1 MKVLVANR
9 GEIACRVLRTLRER
23 SIESVS
29 VYSEV
34 DAGNP
39 HVWLADE
46 SVCIGEPR
54 AYLDIEKVI
63 EAAKQTSATAIHP
76 GYGFLAENADFVAA
90 CEAAGI
96 VFIGPSVAAMHAFA
110 DKRAARVLAMKHD
123 VPVIDG
129 AEVCDSP
136 EVAKEMAQKVGYPV
150 LLKASA
156 GGGGKGMRKAFGP
169 DDIADAYESASRE
182 GESAFGDG
190 RLLLEKYIHPARHIE
205 IQILGDGKNAMV
217 VGERECSL
225 QRRYQ
230 KVLEEAPAIFISE
243 ETRKALAESAI
254 RLAEAVGYSGAGT
267 VEFLV
272 GPDGRH
278 YFLEVNTRLQVEHP
292 VSEMISGIDLVAAQ
306 IDLAH
311 GGALPKTPM
320 LRGHSIE
327 ARLNAEDAYGGYL
340 PQSGDILMLDWP
352 QWPHVRI
359 DSGIVEG
366 GEISPHYDSMIAK
379 VIVWGETRE
388 VARTRLLAA
397 LKETTLLGVTTNQSF
412 LIDLLEAPFFASG
425 ETYTSTVESETW
437 TAPEVPEFVKTA
449 AENAGSAPAT
459 GPVGD
464 SKTDRYSPWAS
475 IGKFRMGQ

>member
-23 SIESVS
+23 SIASVS
-29 VYSEV
+29 IYSEV

-63 EAAKQTSATAIHP
+63 AAAKQTGATAIHP
-76 GYGFLAENADFVAA
+76 GYGFLAENPKLVAA
-90 CEAAGI
+90 CDAASI
-96 VFIGPSVAAMHAFA
+96 VFIGPSVEAMHAFA
-110 DKRAARVLAMKHD
+110 DKRAARILAIKND
-123 VPVIDG
+123 VPVIEG
-129 AEVCDSP
+129 AEACDSP
-136 EVAKEMAQKVGYPV
+136 EIARELAEKIGYPV

-156 GGGGKGMRKAFGP
+156 GGGGKGMRKVFGP
-169 DDIADAYESASRE
+169 DEIDDAYESATRE

-230 KVLEEAPAIFISE
+230 KVLEEAPATSISE
-243 ETRKALAESAI
+243 KTRQGLVESAI
-254 RLAEAVGYSGAGT
+254 KLTESVGYSGAGT

-272 GPDGRH
+272 GPDGSY

-292 VSEMISGIDLVAAQ
+292 VSEMISGMDLVAAQ

-311 GGALPKTPM
+311 GGKLPDAPM

-388 VARTRLLAA
+388 VARNRLLAA
-397 LKETTLLGVTTNQSF
+397 LKETTLLGITTNQSF
-412 LIDLLEAPFFASG
+412 LIDLLEAPFFESG
-425 ETYTSTVESETW
+425 ETYTTTVESETW
-437 TAPEVPEFVKTA
+437 TAPEVPDFARDV
-449 AENAGSAPAT
+449 AENASTSAGS
-459 GPVGD
+459 GPVGN
-464 SKTDRYSPWAS
+464 SKADRFSPWES

>member
-9 GEIACRVLRTLRER
+9 GEIACRVLRTLKER
-23 SIESVS
+23 SIPSVS
-29 VYSEV
+29 IYSEV

-54 AYLDIEKVI
+54 AYLDIEKVMD
-63 EAAKQTSATAIHP
+63 AVKQTGATAIHP
-76 GYGFLAENADFVAA
+76 GYGFLAENAKFVEA
-90 CEAAGI
+90 CDAAGV
-96 VFIGPSVAAMHAFA
+96 VFIGPSAHAMNAFA
-110 DKRAARVLAMKHD
+110 DKRAARTLAIESN

-129 AEVCDSP
+129 AEACDSP
-136 EVAKEMAQKVGYPV
+136 EIARELAEKVGYPV

-156 GGGGKGMRKAFGP
+156 GGGGKGMRKVFGP
-169 DDIADAYESASRE
+169 DEIEAAYESASRE
-182 GESAFGDG
+182 GEAAFGDG

-205 IQILGDGKNAMV
+205 IQILGDGKKAMV

-230 KVLEEAPAIFISE
+230 KVLEEAPALSISD
-243 ETRKALAESAI
+243 ETREGLMESAI
-254 RLAEAVGYSGAGT
+254 RLAETVGYSGAGT

-272 GPDGRH
+272 GPDGSH

-306 IDLAH
+306 IDIAH
-311 GGALPKTPM
+311 GGSLPDAPT

-388 VARTRLLAA
+388 VARKRLIEA
-397 LKETTLLGVTTNQSF
+397 LKATTLLGVTTNQSF

-425 ETYTSTVESETW
+425 ETYTTTVEAETW
-437 TAPEVPEFVKTA
+437 TAPEVPEFVKAA
-449 AENAGSAPAT
+449 AENAVAAPAT
-459 GPVGD
+459 GPVAGG
-464 SKTDRYSPWAS
+464 KVDRYSPWSS